1 VKVQPYTFAISQEEI
16 DALRV
21 RVQQTNWPIALE
33 GAGWERSVPVPY
45 LKNLADYWINKYDW
59 RKAEAEIN
67 QYDQFIATVDDQPI
81 HFFHIRSEQ
90 EGALPLLLLHGWPS
104 SSVEYLKMIEL
115 LVHPQQ
121 GEQAFHLVI
130 PTLPGFGLSAPV
142 QKTGWQSPRTA
153 QTYADLME
161 QLGYEQYGAHG
172 TDIGADIVGEL
183 GKAVGEKLIGAHYG
197 SSTVTIVLSVG
208 LFMGGGDPA
217 QSQYFSEEQ
226 RERVKQIQG
235 DAQKLMSYFT
245 IQSNTPQT
253 IGYSFNDS
261 PVSLLATLT
270 EQYKAGTKPTS
281 EVPEKK
287 IDIDQMLT
295 NISIY
300 WFMGSGT
307 SAAQYIYENMHTD
320 RDWSKQ
326 SMAPV
331 GYAIFNAEPI
341 ARPLLDPEHHIA
353 HWSEF
358 KEGEHFPAMEAPQLL
373 AKDLQ
378 KFFSSL

>member
-1 VKVQPYTFAISQEEI
+1 
-16 DALRV
+16 
-21 RVQQTNWPIALE
+21 
-33 GAGWERSVPVPY
+33 
-45 LKNLADYWINKYDW
+45 
-59 RKAEAEIN
+59 
-67 QYDQFIATVDDQPI
+67 
-81 HFFHIRSEQ
+81 
-90 EGALPLLLLHGWPS
+90 
-104 SSVEYLKMIEL
+104 M
-115 LVHPQQ
+115 
-121 GEQAFHLVI
+121 
-130 PTLPGFGLSAPV
+130 PV

-161 QLGYEQYGAHG
+161 QLGYGRYGAHG

-183 GKAVGEKLIGAHYG
+183 GKAAGEKLIGAHYG
-197 SSTVTIVLSVG
+197 SSTVTIVLSVA

-217 QSQYFSEEQ
+217 QSEHLTDEQ
-226 RERVKQIQG
+226 RKRVVEIQ
-235 DAQKLMSYFT
+235 ASSQKLLNYFN
-245 IQSNTPQT
+245 ILANTPQT

-261 PVSLLATLT
+261 PIALLATLV
-270 EQYKAGTKPTS
+270 EQYKTGTNPVS

-307 SAAQYIYENMHTD
+307 PAGQYIYENMHAD

-326 SMAPV
+326 SKAPV
-331 GYAIFNAEPI
+331 GYAVFNAEPI
-341 ARPLLDPEHHIA
+341 ARPLLDPEYRMA

-358 KEGEHFPAMEAPQLL
+358 KEGEHFPAMEVPYLL

-378 KFFSSL
+378 KFFGNL